1 MIGLLILA
9 TGCAARH
16 TQSPSPAEAAS
27 GATAGLPS
35 GETERQIAEI
45 LRRHRIVTAG
55 IGLMRDGRLVWERYL
70 GEQSPGVPASA
81 NTRFNV
87 ASITKTVTAETV
99 IRLAGRHRISLDE
112 VMAPFWTDP
121 DIVADPR
128 HLTLTPRMALTHRT
142 GFPNWRFFL
151 RGGRLA
157 FQHDPGQRFDYSGE
171 GMEYVA
177 RFAERKLGRP
187 FPELVAEMVFR
198 PLGMAESSV
207 GVDRTSLAAIA
218 RPVDEEGRFPGYYC
232 RPEGRNPCRADG
244 SWSAADDMVTTVRD
258 YALFLRSVADADGY
272 APDLAAD
279 RDRVQTDKSDQ
290 RIVDCSDRTIACPDS
305 QGYGLGFEVLH
316 YGGRTILGHG
326 GSDWSEQSIAYI
338 AAPSRSGVILFL
350 NAPNRRA
357 LSAMP
362 ELLALLDP
370 TSPYLPQ
377 YRRWLSEAQ
386 AREATRPI
394 P

>member
-1 MIGLLILA
+1 MIGLLILT
-9 TGCAARH
+9 TGCAVRQ
-16 TQSPSPAEAAS
+16 TPSPPPATAAS
-27 GATAGLPS
+27 SVTAGLPS
-35 GETERQIAEI
+35 RNTERQIDEI
-45 LRRHRIVTAG
+45 LRRHQILTAG
-55 IGLMRDGRLVWERYL
+55 IGLMRDGRLVWERYF
-70 GEQSPGVPASA
+70 GEQSPGVPASTD
-81 NTRFNV
+81 TRFNV

-99 IRLAGRHRISLDE
+99 IRLAGQHRISLDE

-121 DIVADPR
+121 DIAADPR
-128 HLTLTPRMALTHRT
+128 HLALTPRIALTHRT

-157 FQHDPGQRFDYSGE
+157 FQHDPGQRFGYSGE

-177 RFAERKLGRP
+177 RFTERKLGRP

-198 PLGMAESSV
+198 PLGMTQSSI
-207 GVDRTSLAAIA
+207 GVDRTNVASIA

-232 RPEGRNPCRADG
+232 RPEGRNPCRAEG
-244 SWSAADDMVTTVRD
+244 SWSAADDMVTTVHD
-258 YALFLRSVADADGY
+258 YALFLRSIADANGY

-279 RDRVQTDKSDQ
+279 RDRVQADKGDQ

-305 QGYGLGFEVLH
+305 QGYGLGFEILH
-316 YGGRTILGHG
+316 YGGTTILGHG

-338 AAPSRSGVILFL
+338 ATPSRSGVILFL

-386 AREATRPI
+386 SHETTRPI